1 MNKTSKLILACT
13 CGALALLLII
23 SGVLLMTSNSG
34 SKPNTPGTPGG
45 TIETPV
51 QKNSDPLIS
60 QDEFLNP
67 AKKYRA
73 LRIAHGFDDNTLPG
87 KDTAERVQ
95 KLLDFGFGG
104 VITNDGWDAQYLT
117 NERKLERLNRFVQ
130 EAHAQ
135 GLRVW
140 LYDER
145 GYPSGTAGDLVVSAN
160 PDHRAIMLEQV
171 TVTGSG
177 IAAQSVAVPE
187 DFISIEKAFI
197 TENTAA
203 GSWENLAVEN
213 KNGRLTFTGTP
224 GRWTAYIYCIV
235 AYPENPE
242 GGYNKTYPNLLN
254 AEAVKEFINVTYET
268 YKNSITDFSNIIEAF
283 FDDEPQLCGTRNLF
297 SSTHKNPVV
306 PYDYGM
312 FEDFASKY
320 GYDLK
325 EVLPMLFS
333 GSSAEAKRVRCNF
346 YDYIG
351 TLLSQNFFGQIEK
364 WCEENGTRLSGHM
377 LLEEQ
382 MMYHIPVYGN
392 FMLCAQQVGYPGFD
406 ILNPRPAQYI
416 NGISTGGKYASS
428 VAWLYNKDRVF
439 VEICPVNNPDEFA
452 ENHLDYAL
460 GTMTFAYFDGG
471 NQIATYYTQA
481 NTEQDTG
488 IAFNEYVGRLGSIVT
503 EAQNK
508 NQIAVYYSIDTVAAN
523 YIPPD
528 DQSVYSIDDMIK
540 ITDRTVDEIV
550 LSLRENGLDYVFLD
564 DNAIAQGQVNGDAL
578 TVNNFTFKTIIVPR
592 AEIIDAAT
600 MRVFDQ
606 LIQNGANIIFMYSVP
621 QLAAK
626 ESDQAE
632 VEQLAKKFS
641 DNLCMRIETLP
652 ERITTTVPLTVK
664 SSQTIYVSPYERN
677 GSEFYFLA
685 NASEE
690 NASVTLQYEGISKYR
705 LYNPVD
711 GSITILE
718 GNTCSIPSYRAL
730 FVQPIFE

>member
-13 CGALALLLII
+13 GGALALLLII
-23 SGVLLMTSNSG
+23 SGILLIPSNSDNPDT
-34 SKPNTPGTPGG
+34 PNTPGSI
-45 TIETPV
+45 IETPV

-60 QDEFLNP
+60 EEEFLNP

-73 LRIAHGFDDNTLPG
+73 LRIAHSYDTNFPG
-87 KDTAERVQ
+87 KSTSEWVQ
-95 KLLDFGFGG
+95 SLLDFGFGG
-104 VITNDGWDAQYLT
+104 VITNDGWDGQYLI
-117 NERKLERLNRFVQ
+117 NERKLERLDRFIQ
-130 EAHAQ
+130 EAPAN

-140 LYDER
+140 LYDEKV
-145 GYPSGTAGDLVVSAN
+145 YPSGTAGDLVVNAH
-160 PDHRAIMLEQV
+160 PEYRAVMLEQI

-177 IAAQSVAVPE
+177 IGAQSVALPE
-187 DFISIEKAFI
+187 DFIQVESACI
-197 TENTAA
+197 TEDVKATT
-203 GSWENLAVEN
+203 WTPLTVEN
-213 KNGRLTFTGTP
+213 KGGRLTFTGTA
-224 GRWTAYIYCIV
+224 GNWTAYIYCVV

-242 GGYNKTYPNLLN
+242 GSNKTYPNLLN
-254 AEAVKEFINVTYET
+254 ADAVREFINVTYET
-268 YKNSITDFSNIIEAF
+268 YKNSITDFSDIIEAF

-297 SSTHKNPVV
+297 SSDHTNPVV
-306 PYDYGM
+306 PYDYDM

-320 GYDLK
+320 GYDLT

-351 TLLSQNFFGQIEK
+351 TRLSETFFGQIAQ
-364 WCEENGTRLSGHM
+364 WCEENGTKLSGHM

-439 VEICPVNNPDEFA
+439 VEICPVSDPDEFA
-452 ENHLDYAL
+452 KNHLDYAL

-481 NTEQDTG
+481 NTDEATG

-523 YIPPD
+523 YIPPE
-528 DQSVYSIDDMIK
+528 DQSVYSIDEMIK
-540 ITDRTVDEIV
+540 ITDKTVDEIV
-550 LSLRENGLDYVFLD
+550 LSLRGNGLDYVFLD
-564 DNAIAQGQVNGDAL
+564 DNAIAQGQVNGAAL

-606 LIQNGANIIFMYSVP
+606 LIQNGANVIFMYSIP
-621 QLAAK
+621 QIAAK

-632 VEQLAKKFS
+632 VEQLAQKFS
-641 DNLCMRIETLP
+641 NNLCMRIETLP

-685 NASEE
+685 NASETD
-690 NASVTLQYEGISKYR
+690 ASVTLQYEGISKYR

-711 GSITILE
+711 GSITVLE
-718 GNTCSIPSYRAL
+718 GNTCNIPSYRAL